1 MSVQTLIRRCS
12 TTNDQPILRFG
23 DAGADVEAMQQLLS
37 ESTRRFDN
45 NNIYGLGDAFGSV
58 LESVVQEFQRQVFLT
73 SDGIVGPNT
82 WKALCSDGPV
92 NMPMIEQGSQSESV
106 RQIQTRLAQAGYYT
120 AVIDADF
127 GPVTYAA
134 VTQFQQDQGLS
145 ADGIVGPLTWNALS
159 RV

>member
-1 MSVQTLIRRCS
+1 M
-12 TTNDQPILRFG
+12 
-23 DAGADVEAMQQLLS
+23 A
-37 ESTRRFDN
+37 
-45 NNIYGLGDAFGSV
+45 
-58 LESVVQEFQRQVFLT
+58 
-73 SDGIVGPNT
+73 
-82 WKALCSDGPV
+82 
-92 NMPMIEQGSQSESV
+92 MIEQGSQSESV